1 MSWIAAAFAS
11 AFFAGITSILAKC
24 GIKTTDSDVATALRT
39 CVVLVFAW
47 IMAALAGPLSAIGS
61 ISGTSWLFLAL
72 SGLATGGSW
81 ICYFKAL
88 SCGDV
93 NKVVPVDKMSTV
105 LAVLLAIVL
114 FGETSNLAVKL
125 VGTAVITVGTFMM
138 IEKKEPNGAVQGRA
152 WLWWAI
158 GAAVF
163 AALTSVLAKVGISG
177 VESNLATAIRTCFV
191 LVMAWVVVAMKGKL
205 GQVREVRRG
214 ELGFLAASGLATGA
228 SWLCY
233 YYAIAAGQVSVVVQ
247 IDKLSILISVLFA
260 FLVFHEKLT
269 PRGLAGLALIVA
281 GTAAMAWWV

>member
-24 GIKTTDSDVATALRT
+24 GIKTTDSNVATALRT

-61 ISGTSWLFLAL
+61 ISGKSWLFLAL

-138 IEKKEPNGAVQGRA
+138 IEKKQSENAGQGRA

-191 LVMAWVVVAMKGKL
+191 LVMAWIVVAMKGKL

-228 SWLCY
+228 SWICY